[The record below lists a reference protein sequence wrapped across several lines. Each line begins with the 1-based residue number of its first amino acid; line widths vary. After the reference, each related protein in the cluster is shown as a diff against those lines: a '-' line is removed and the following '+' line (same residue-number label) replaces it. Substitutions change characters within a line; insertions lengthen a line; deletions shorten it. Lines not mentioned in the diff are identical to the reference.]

1 MVFSCDFGAGTL
13 QLYGYCNYLG
23 LESRMC
29 MKKSPSMKI
38 KKTQG
43 CGLLHLC
50 NSKGIFAYLH
60 FHCVTYSLS
69 EAASPVHARPSPLV
83 PVAV

>member
-1 MVFSCDFGAGTL
+1 M

-38 KKTQG
+38 KKHKDAGYYT
-43 CGLLHLC
+43 CAIAKEYLLIY
-50 NSKGIFAYLH
+50 IFT
-60 FHCVTYSLS
+60 V
-69 EAASPVHARPSPLV
+69 
-83 PVAV
+83 